1 MLKAI
6 PCWIDWEQ
14 KRPSYSYLVQ
24 MLDHPQHVEL
34 IRDLNVEKSSDDPL
48 ENFRQ
53 QFANRVETR
62 RIVPRSQIEYWSSG
76 NDRTVLHHFANLA
89 LINASENAE
98 NSNKT
103 TDQKAPQ
110 LYDNPSA
117 KLLWLASYA
126 RATANQQA
134 LLALRWKRTVFGLTT
149 SHRLPST
156 TGWAR
161 SRSIFV
167 QAENEKSSALQW

>member
-1 MLKAI
+1 MRFVCTAFETEFETAKRVRPVFMLKAI

-14 KRPSYSYLVQ
+14 KRPSFSYLVQ

-34 IRDLNVEKSSDDPL
+34 IRDLNVEKS
-48 ENFRQ
+48 
-53 QFANRVETR
+53 
-62 RIVPRSQIEYWSSG
+62 RSQIEYWSSG

-149 SHRLPST
+149 SHRFPST

>member
-1 MLKAI
+1 
-6 PCWIDWEQ
+6 
-14 KRPSYSYLVQ
+14 

-89 LINASENAE
+89 LINASENVE

-103 TDQKAPQ
+103 TDQKATQ

-117 KLLWLASYA
+117 KLL
-126 RATANQQA
+126 R
-134 LLALRWKRTVFGLTT
+134 LRMHERQRI
-149 SHRLPST
+149 SRRSLPS
-156 TGWAR
+156 ACVR
-161 SRSIFV
+161 
-167 QAENEKSSALQW
+167 